1 VSILHRVTIRPGAA
15 QPEYN
20 RDQLEMV
27 SFLTELKRTNM
38 FKVAVV
44 YVNVGWLLAQV
55 AEFVEVFD
63 RLINAE

>member
-1 VSILHRVTIRPGAA
+1 
-15 QPEYN
+15 
-20 RDQLEMV
+20 MV